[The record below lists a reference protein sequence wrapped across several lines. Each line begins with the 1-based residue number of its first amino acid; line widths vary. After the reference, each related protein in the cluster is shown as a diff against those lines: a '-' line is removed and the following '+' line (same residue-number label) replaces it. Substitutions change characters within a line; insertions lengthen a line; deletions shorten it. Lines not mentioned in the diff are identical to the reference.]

1 MSSTNIPKVVPA
13 QLSFLAI
20 YNPSLGI
27 TDETF
32 HDQIVFY
39 YSKAAKVRAKIN
51 GKDTQLARDLRE
63 QENEKLRQVGLAQGM
78 VGFARYISSYALA
91 WSQEQPS

>member
-1 MSSTNIPKVVPA
+1 MSSTAIPRVVPA

-20 YNPSLGI
+20 YNPSLGPS
-27 TDETF
+27 DETF

-39 YSKAAKVRAKIN
+39 HSKAAKARSRIA
-51 GKDTQLARDLRE
+51 GKDAQAEKELRE

-78 VGFARYISSYALA
+78 VGFARYIYSYNVS
-91 WSQEQPS
+91 WYQHGS